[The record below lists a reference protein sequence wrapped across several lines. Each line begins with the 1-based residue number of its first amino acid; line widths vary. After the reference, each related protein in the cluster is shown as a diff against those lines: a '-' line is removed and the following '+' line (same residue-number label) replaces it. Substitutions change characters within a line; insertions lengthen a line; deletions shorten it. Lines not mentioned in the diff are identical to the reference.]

1 VAAKIRSQ
9 WETLTRHDPKSS
21 PAWIAITPCEG
32 WGDKSTDDIAQI
44 MARHCRLY
52 EECDMIGYGS
62 TEAEAV
68 IDLARERRRLG
79 KIQGV
84 FK

>member
-1 VAAKIRSQ
+1 VATKIRAK
-9 WETLTRHDPKSS
+9 WEILTHYDPKSG

-32 WGDKSTDDIAQI
+32 LGDKSTDDIAEI

-68 IDLARERRRLG
+68 IDLARERRWLG
-79 KIQGV
+79 KIQGD